1 MISAQEARKISDDNN
16 FANSEYVKL
25 ADEIIRD
32 KASKGF
38 RNAVMIIPN
47 ANGTDCRHIASQLY
61 KFLQQ
66 NGYTVGAEE
75 IIPGVQIAV
84 SW

>member
-32 KASKGF
+32 KAEKGF

-47 ANGTDCRHIASQLY
+47 AHGTDCRNIASQLY

-66 NGYTVGAEE
+66 NGYAVGAEE
-75 IIPGVQIAV
+75 IIPGIQISV